1 MTEKRRMAF
10 TSQLKTRAVEENNE
24 AYIEGY
30 FVVYNS
36 ETELFD
42 GAFEE
47 IQAGALD
54 ESIANNNVVALDNHD
69 TRIVLGSTDSQTVEL
84 KSDEKGL
91 WARIKID
98 LEDPNAKSA
107 YQKVKNGLV
116 TGCSFGFNPLE
127 ETTENRADGSI
138 KWVVT
143 KAEILE
149 ISTTVFPAYKDTNVE
164 ARHKQF
170 DELSTRNKQRN
181 LQTRK
186 QQLKERIKQWH

>member
-10 TSQLKTRAVEENNE
+10 TSELKTRAVEENNE
-24 AYIEGY
+24 AFIEGY
-30 FVVYNS
+30 FVVYSS
-36 ETELFD
+36 ETELWE

-54 ESIANNNVVALDNHD
+54 ESIANNNIVALDNHD
-69 TRIVLGSTDSQTVEL
+69 TRIVLGSTDSRTVEL

-116 TGCSFGFNPLE
+116 RGCSFGFNPLE
-127 ETTENRADGSI
+127 ETIENREDGSV
-138 KWVVT
+138 KWIVT

-149 ISTTVFPAYKDTNVE
+149 ISTTVFPAYADTSVE

-170 DELSTRNKQRN
+170 DELSTRNKQKD

-186 QQLKERIKQWH
+186 AKLKERIQKWH